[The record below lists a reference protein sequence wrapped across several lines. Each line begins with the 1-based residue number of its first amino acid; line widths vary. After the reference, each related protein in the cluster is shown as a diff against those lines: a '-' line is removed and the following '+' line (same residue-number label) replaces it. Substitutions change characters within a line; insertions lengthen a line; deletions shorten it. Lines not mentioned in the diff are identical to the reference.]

1 MKFSTSFLIVTV
13 KSNKNKTTKAKKKK
27 DKNKLM
33 KKKYVLKFN
42 KISTKPN
49 KHTNKTIV
57 LHFNNHFPLD
67 YFK

>member
-1 MKFSTSFLIVTV
+1 
-13 KSNKNKTTKAKKKK
+13 
-27 DKNKLM
+27 M
-33 KKKYVLKFN
+33 KKKYDVLKFN

-57 LHFNNHFPLD
+57 LHFDNHFPLN

>member
-1 MKFSTSFLIVTV
+1 MFLCFLIVTV
-13 KSNKNKTTKAKKKK
+13 KSNKYKTKTTKAKKK

-33 KKKYVLKFN
+33 KKKYDVLKFN

-57 LHFNNHFPLD
+57 LHFDNHFPLD